1 AKFTEQRGEKFKRWN
16 RDELVAAFLA
26 NNHAAEAIIPMS
38 DAFAHPQVIAN
49 DMVATVVD
57 PDLGP
62 TTQMGV
68 PIHMLGT
75 PGAIQGPQPRPGEH
89 NAEILGELGYS
100 ASDIDR
106 LAAAG
111 AL

>member
-1 AKFTEQRGEKFKRWN
+1 M
-16 RDELVAAFLA
+16 
-26 NNHAAEAIIPMS
+26 AE
-38 DAFAHPQVIAN
+38 AFAHPQVIAN

-100 ASDIDR
+100 PSDVDR

-111 AL
+111 VI